1 MVTGIL
7 GGGVV
12 PRDTSSNGCFSIVL
26 SVFKEAVA
34 LENQT
39 VETLKK
45 MAFLERGFFQLQRF
59 LVDFVVSSP

>member
-1 MVTGIL
+1 MGSGLTNGSGFNQL
-7 GGGVV
+7 
-12 PRDTSSNGCFSIVL
+12 GCFFHPPIS
-26 SVFKEAVA
+26 SSHT

-45 MAFLERGFFQLQRF
+45 MAFLERGLFQLQRF